1 VKKKRSGPQD
11 ERRRDQVE
19 INLVGDETG
28 TRKALHKARRGC
40 SLPFTGGLLIVAA
53 LALARAALG

>member
-11 ERRRDQVE
+11 ERRRAQVE

-28 TRKALHKARRGC
+28 SRKILHKARRGC
-40 SLPFTGGLLIVAA
+40 SLPFTGGLLMVVAI
-53 LALARAALG
+53 ALARALG